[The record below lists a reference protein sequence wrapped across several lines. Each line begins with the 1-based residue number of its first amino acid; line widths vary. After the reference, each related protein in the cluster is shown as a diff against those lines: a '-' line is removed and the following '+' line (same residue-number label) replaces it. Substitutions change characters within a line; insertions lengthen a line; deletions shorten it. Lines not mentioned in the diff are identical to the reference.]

1 MSGQVLDL
9 TIIVYGSSENDPND
23 DSRFSGYNQRRVELE
38 FRPPVPK
45 ADMLGNVDRMMTW
58 AKWSIIEL
66 LQDIKHSQ
74 KWHCEF
80 CDKPARETVQFCA
93 SWVNRVPPKMIVYT
107 HQVCKTKG
115 GRCAKALDEISHMM
129 PGTWILESPEVPSTA
144 EGEIPLS
151 ASCANCQKTETARR
165 GTLSTAGQRVKEK
178 IGLVIKKS
186 AGSSRM

>member
-80 CDKPARETVQFCA
+80 CGMFEIFGLHCARLLTRHKHA
-93 SWVNRVPPKMIVYT
+93 Y
-107 HQVCKTKG
+107 
-115 GRCAKALDEISHMM
+115 
-129 PGTWILESPEVPSTA
+129 
-144 EGEIPLS
+144 
-151 ASCANCQKTETARR
+151 
-165 GTLSTAGQRVKEK
+165 
-178 IGLVIKKS
+178 
-186 AGSSRM
+186 